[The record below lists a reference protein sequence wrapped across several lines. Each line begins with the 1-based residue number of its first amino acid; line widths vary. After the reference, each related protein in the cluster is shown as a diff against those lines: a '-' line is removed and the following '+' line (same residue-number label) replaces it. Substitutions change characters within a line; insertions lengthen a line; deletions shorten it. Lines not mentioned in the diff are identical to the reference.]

1 MVEFVEDDS
10 ARAVPVR
17 TATAEGTPW
26 HLWAVG
32 VVSLL
37 WNAFGANDYL
47 QTQLGNLAY
56 FETMLGGMEVTP
68 AQAMAYF
75 QSFPVGVTGF
85 WALGVWGAVAGSI
98 LLLLRTRLAVWA
110 FAGSLIG
117 LGVNTLYQL
126 LTPQPDWIDSS
137 TPMTIVIWSVATFL
151 LIHAISMRGKGVL
164 R

>member
-1 MVEFVEDDS
+1 MVEFVEDDP
-10 ARAVPVR
+10 ARAAPVR
-17 TATAEGTPW
+17 TASDGRTPW
-26 HLWAVG
+26 HLWALG
-32 VVSLL
+32 IVSLL

-56 FETMLGGMEVTP
+56 FETMLAGSDVAP

-75 QSFPVGVTGF
+75 QSFPAGVMGS

-98 LLLLRTRLAVWA
+98 LLLLRTRFAVWA
-110 FAGSLIG
+110 FAASLIG
-117 LGVNTLYQL
+117 LGVNTLYQV

-137 TPMTIVIWSVATFL
+137 TPMTIVIWSIATFL
-151 LIHAISMRGKGVL
+151 LIYAISMRGKGVL